1 MKTKIIIITI
11 LMGTFLWSCTSKK
24 ATMETEAAKVAPKTE
39 VAVVKVEAAEFI
51 NDAELGYGHTDL
63 FDESTVEI
71 PKYDYTA
78 GPAGTVG
85 NWERSFEN
93 APPMVPHTM
102 EGFVPIKAGV
112 NTCLACHLPAVAA
125 ALKATAMPKSH
136 FTDYRPAVVEEGG
149 LYMVDA
155 KEGEVVSKDL
165 GANYNLARYNCTQCH
180 AAQSNATVFI
190 DNQFNPLFRAE
201 GGSKKTNLSENI
213 GEGVK

>member
-1 MKTKIIIITI
+1 MKTKIIILTI
-11 LMGTFLWSCTSKK
+11 LMGTFLWSCSSKK
-24 ATMETEAAKVAPKTE
+24 ATVETEAAKAAPKTE
-39 VAVVKVEAAEFI
+39 VAVVKTEKSELI
-51 NDAELGYGHTDL
+51 SDADIGFGHTDL

-71 PKYDYTA
+71 PKFEYTA

-112 NTCLACHLPAVAA
+112 NACLACHLPAVAA

-149 LYMVDA
+149 LYKVDA
-155 KEGEVVSKDL
+155 EEGQVVSKDL

-180 AAQSNATVFI
+180 AAQSNATIFI

-201 GGSKKTNLSENI
+201 GDAKKTNLSENI